1 MTAAEII
8 ELIKKL
14 PPEERA
20 EVHDFVLNGQMVAE
34 GDRKVRYLT
43 DEKFAE
49 VMPKVFEKHHE
60 LLRRLAQ

>member
-1 MTAAEII
+1 MSAAEVI

-20 EVHDFVLNGQMVAE
+20 QVRAFVNE
-34 GDRKVRYLT
+34 GDGGSDAVKYIKK
-43 DEKFAE
+43 EE
-49 VMPKVFEKHHE
+49 FEKLAPQIFADNRE